1 MYNNG
6 DAATLHI
13 ENAQIPLFQAKIQ
26 ELLPSLHSRLRFS
39 QLRLPLAVVTGTDRP
54 PTAVNGPAAAVLR
67 MYQEE
72 TVGGED
78 PSEWYCL
85 HLIVV
90 STLRMP
96 QTLSFELSA
105 LPTATRGQTITAQA
119 IFEENYGVAMNVSA
133 SGTASFSDAIGSFE
147 TKFYRFGCARPAANA
162 SNMVVDPSF
171 EGFEHAA
178 GFQGLSTMEY
188 RGPWA
193 VACNATRM
201 IGDYALC
208 DPRLHARWST
218 AEPRSGRHALH
229 VQIPTAETVAFLS
242 FPQQWPAAAQAQAGP
257 VTYRAEIWA
266 RSSPHR
272 VNATLRV
279 GWREP
284 VTPGHKEPKGSFP
297 PGTVAATE
305 LLAAGE
311 WTRVAVSFTNA
322 TRGDL
327 PLVAQLWLRPTV
339 GVAATVW
346 VDDASIVAV

>member
-119 IFEENYGVAMNVSA
+119 IFEENYGVVMNVSA

-147 TKFYRFGCARPAANA
+147 TKFYRFGCARPTPLTSGNRQHYC
-162 SNMVVDPSF
+162 
-171 EGFEHAA
+171 HA
-178 GFQGLSTMEY
+178 F
-188 RGPWA
+188 
-193 VACNATRM
+193 C
-201 IGDYALC
+201 
-208 DPRLHARWST
+208 HA
-218 AEPRSGRHALH
+218 HL
-229 VQIPTAETVAFLS
+229 
-242 FPQQWPAAAQAQAGP
+242 
-257 VTYRAEIWA
+257 
-266 RSSPHR
+266 
-272 VNATLRV
+272 
-279 GWREP
+279 
-284 VTPGHKEPKGSFP
+284 
-297 PGTVAATE
+297 
-305 LLAAGE
+305 
-311 WTRVAVSFTNA
+311 
-322 TRGDL
+322 
-327 PLVAQLWLRPTV
+327 LRPQRNGCVTAKMSCFW
-339 GVAATVW
+339 GALSAGG
-346 VDDASIVAV
+346 